1 MLFRYIAI
9 HSIMGFSDRLDWVR
23 EEDKKKQLYPVWV
36 FFCRWFNSK
45 NEWEI
50 ERRRE
55 REKKASIAP
64 WRFSFLFFS
73 FLFLGFGQ
81 KNWPFNAFISIY
93 TRHISIFNQFFFI
106 PYFTLSNNPQHGAD
120 DDDDDFQI
128 QVFT

>member
-36 FFCRWFNSK
+36 FLSLIQFKKWMRD
-45 NEWEI
+45 WET
-50 ERRRE
+50 E

-73 FLFLGFGQ
+73 FLFLDFGQ

-93 TRHISIFNQFFFI
+93 QTYFYFQSIFFI